1 MTAGVPVE
9 VQQRLR
15 QAKEENGFALAVTLL
30 ALLALTAI
38 STAGFL
44 LSHTDL
50 RVSQNHRSS
59 VDAFYM
65 ADAGLAN
72 YLARGNVS
80 TDTQV
85 YHFPSGSTY
94 VWGEPLVDVNDASA
108 LWRVLSRSAYTRL
121 DGLGASRMLSRTVL
135 EAPAP
140 FNLYAAVIAPGG
152 LNKNGAAGLVSGFDA
167 ATPADCSIGGT
178 QNVAGLV
185 VPPGGLS
192 ARGLLNARSPSS
204 PPGAPPTRGFAGN
217 PGVDSSQVAMAML
230 QATKIPWQSLITGN
244 YVGFDYVVS
253 QTGYPSFRT
262 QVPQGDWPVILVDQP
277 GYRMNPTMSGRGT
290 LIVLNDLALSGN
302 LQWDGIILVGDDV
315 TSNGRQTV
323 RGAVVA
329 GLNLMLNQSTVK
341 PVQAN
346 GNWDFQ
352 YHSCNIRL
360 ALGGLGPVVEEPG
373 TWSEV
378 M

>member
-9 VQQRLR
+9 AKQRHR
-15 QAKEENGFALAVTLL
+15 QRHDQEGFALAATLL
-30 ALLALTAI
+30 ALLGLTAI
-38 STAGFL
+38 ATAGFL

-50 RVSQNHRSS
+50 QVSENHRSS
-59 VDAFYM
+59 VNAFYM

-85 YHFPSGSTY
+85 YAFPTGSTY
-94 VWGEPLVDVNDASA
+94 VWGERLVGVDDASA
-108 LWRVLSRSAYTRL
+108 LWRVLSRGAYTGP
-121 DGLGASRMLSRTVL
+121 DGLGATRLLSRTVL

-140 FNLYAAVIAPGG
+140 FNLYAAVVAPGG
-152 LNKNGAAGLVSGFDA
+152 LNKNGAAGLVSGIDA
-167 ATPADCSIGGT
+167 ATPTDCSIGGT

-185 VPPGGLS
+185 VPPGGLQV
-192 ARGLLNARSPSS
+192 RGLLNASSLRSTS
-204 PPGAPPTRGFAGN
+204 GAQPTRGFAGN
-217 PGVDSSQVAMAML
+217 PAVDSSSVAMAML
-230 QATKIPWQSLITGN
+230 QGTKIPWQSLISGN

-253 QTGYPSFRT
+253 QTGYPSFRS
-262 QVPQGDWPVILVDQP
+262 QVAQSDWPVILIDQP
-277 GYRMNPTMSGRGT
+277 GYQLSPTMSGRGT
-290 LIVLNDLALSGN
+290 LVVLNDLTLSGN
-302 LQWDGIILVGDDV
+302 LQWDGLILVGDDV

-329 GLNLMLNQSTVK
+329 GLNLLLNQSSVN

-360 ALGGLGPVVEEPG
+360 ALRGLGPMVEEPS
-373 TWSEV
+373 TWAEI

>member
-9 VQQRLR
+9 ARQRVT
-15 QAKEENGFALAVTLL
+15 QGKEENGFALAATLL

-44 LSHTDL
+44 FSHTDL
-50 RVSQNHRSS
+50 RVSQNHRSGI
-59 VDAFYM
+59 DAFYM

-72 YLARGNVS
+72 YLARGRVS

-85 YHFPSGSTY
+85 YNFSAGSTL
-94 VWGEPLVDVNDASA
+94 VWGERLVGVDDAGA
-108 LWRVLSRSAYTRL
+108 LWRVLSRSSYTDP
-121 DGLGASRMLSRTVL
+121 DGLGATRLLSKTVL
-135 EAPAP
+135 ASPAP
-140 FNLYAAVIAPGG
+140 FNLYAAVVAPGG
-152 LNKNGAAGLVSGFDA
+152 LDKNGVAGIVSGVDA
-167 ATPADCSIGGT
+167 ATPADCSTGGM

-185 VPPGGLS
+185 VPSGGLQLGGLS
-192 ARGLLNARSPSS
+192 AGSL
-204 PPGAPPTRGFAGN
+204 GTTGGTGTRGFAGN
-217 PGVDSSQVAMAML
+217 PAVDSSSVAMAML
-230 QATKIPWQSLITGN
+230 QQTNIPWQSLISGN

-253 QTGYPSFRT
+253 QNGYPSFRS
-262 QVPQGDWPVILVDQP
+262 QVAPGDWPVILIDQP
-277 GYRMNPTMSGRGT
+277 GYQLTPAMSGRGT
-290 LIVLNDLALSGN
+290 LIALNDVSLSGN
-302 LQWDGIILVGDDV
+302 LHWDGLILVGDDL
-315 TSNGRQTV
+315 TSNGQQTV

-329 GLNLMLNQSTVK
+329 GLNLLLQQS
-341 PVQAN
+341 PVSPLQAN

-360 ALGGLGPVVEEPG
+360 ALRGLGPIVEEPG

>member
-1 MTAGVPVE
+1 ME
-9 VQQRLR
+9 VRQRR
-15 QAKEENGFALAVTLL
+15 SQRHDQNGFALAATLL

-50 RVSQNHRSS
+50 RVSENHRSS

-94 VWGEPLVDVNDASA
+94 VWGERLVGVDDASA
-108 LWRVLSRSAYTRL
+108 LWRVLSRGAYTRP
-121 DGLGASRMLSRTVL
+121 DGLGATRMLSRTVL

-140 FNLYAAVIAPGG
+140 FNLYAAVVAPGG
-152 LNKNGAAGLVSGFDA
+152 LNKNGAAGLVSGMDA

-178 QNVAGLV
+178 QDVAGLV
-185 VPPGGLS
+185 VPPGGLRT
-192 ARGLLNARSPSS
+192 RGLLNARTPSS
-204 PPGAPPTRGFAGN
+204 TSATQTRGFAGN
-217 PGVDSSQVAMAML
+217 PAVDSSSIAMAML
-230 QATKIPWQSLITGN
+230 QATKIPWQSLISGN

-253 QTGYPSFRT
+253 QTGYPSFRS
-262 QVPQGDWPVILVDQP
+262 QVAPGDWPVILIDQP
-277 GYRMNPTMSGRGT
+277 GYQMNPTMSGRGT
-290 LIVLNDLALSGN
+290 LVVLNDVTLSGN
-302 LQWDGIILVGDDV
+302 LQWDGLILVGDDV
-315 TSNGRQTV
+315 TSNGKQKV

-329 GLNLMLNQSTVK
+329 GLNLLLNQASAN

-346 GNWDFQ
+346 GNWDLQ
-352 YHSCNIRL
+352 YHSCNIQL
-360 ALGGLGPVVEEPG
+360 ALRGLGPMVEEPG
-373 TWSEV
+373 TWSEI

>member
-1 MTAGVPVE
+1 M
-9 VQQRLR
+9 QRHD
-15 QAKEENGFALAVTLL
+15 QGGFALATTLL

-50 RVSQNHRSS
+50 RVSENHRSS

-72 YLARGNVS
+72 YLAWGHVS

-85 YHFPSGSTY
+85 YTFPPGSTY
-94 VWGEPLVDVNDASA
+94 VWGEPLVRVDNASA
-108 LWRVLSRSAYTRL
+108 LWRVLSRGTYTQA
-121 DGLGASRMLSRTVL
+121 DGLGATRTLSRTVL

-140 FNLYAAVIAPGG
+140 FNLFAAVVAPGG
-152 LNKNGAAGLVSGFDA
+152 LQKNGAAGLVSGIDA

-185 VPPGGLS
+185 VPPGGLQT
-192 ARGLLNARSPSS
+192 RGLLNASS
-204 PPGAPPTRGFAGN
+204 IAPASGAPPTRGFAGN
-217 PGVDSSQVAMAML
+217 PAVDSSSVAMAML
-230 QATKIPWQSLITGN
+230 QATKIPWQSLISGN

-253 QTGYPSFRT
+253 QTGYPRFRS
-262 QVPQGDWPVILVDQP
+262 QVAQGDWPVILIDQP
-277 GYRMNPTMSGRGT
+277 GYQMDPTMSGRGT
-290 LIVLNDLALSGN
+290 LIVLNDIALGGN
-302 LQWDGIILVGDDV
+302 LQWDGLILVGDDV
-315 TSNGRQTV
+315 TSNGSQTV
-323 RGAVVA
+323 RGAVVS
-329 GLNLMLNQSTVK
+329 GLNLLLNQASVN

-360 ALGGLGPVVEEPG
+360 ALRGLGPMVEEPG
-373 TWSEV
+373 TWSEE